1 MKYRSRHPDSGAISL
16 PFWQGRE
23 NSMLETGGNSAARR
37 FVALAKAEAPAHSA
51 AMSEA
56 SSRPVIVW
64 LQLSAAM
71 IFAMAVIGAITRL
84 TESGLSMV
92 EWRPLVGTLPPMT
105 DADWQKMFAAYRQT
119 PEFQKLNAWMSLDD
133 FKGIFW
139 WEYVH
144 RLWGRLIG
152 LVFALP
158 LVWFW
163 VRGRLAGWLKPW
175 LVLALLL
182 GGLQGAVGWW
192 MVASGLVDDPHVSH
206 WRLAAHLGLA
216 VLVYGLLLALTER
229 SLPVARQATPRWLRR
244 LSIALVSAIFLL
256 ILSGALV
263 AGLDAGLVYNTFPT
277 MGDQWIPDEVYLAD
291 GATGFFSTP
300 AAVQF
305 LHRWL
310 AKTVA
315 ISILAFWAA
324 ARRVPLTPAQRAP
337 LDLLAGMAMVQIG
350 LGILTIILQV
360 PVGVAATHQAGA
372 LVLYGLAV
380 WTAGRLR

>member
-105 DADWQKMFAAYRQT
+105 DADWQKMFAEYRQT

-229 SLPVARQATPRWLRR
+229 SLPVARQATPPWLRR

>member
-1 MKYRSRHPDSGAISL
+1 
-16 PFWQGRE
+16 
-23 NSMLETGGNSAARR
+23 
-37 FVALAKAEAPAHSA
+37 
-51 AMSEA
+51 MSEV
-56 SSRPVIVW
+56 SPRSVIVW
-64 LQLSAAM
+64 LQVTAAM

-92 EWRPLVGTLPPMT
+92 EWRPLVGALPPLT
-105 DADWQKMFAAYRQT
+105 EADWQKMFAEYQKT
-119 PEFQKLNAWMSLDD
+119 PEFQKLNSWMSLGD

-139 WEYVH
+139 WEYIH

-158 LVWFW
+158 LAWFW
-163 VRGRLAGWLKPW
+163 WKDQLPSWLKPW
-175 LVLALLL
+175 LLLALLL

-206 WRLAAHLGLA
+206 YRLAMHLGLA
-216 VLVYGLLLALTER
+216 VLVYGLVLALAER
-229 SLPVARQATPRWLRR
+229 LQPVSRLATPAWLKR

-263 AGLDAGLVYNTFPT
+263 AGLDAGLVYNTFPH
-277 MGDQWIPDEVYLAD
+277 MGDQWIPDEVYLAEN
-291 GATGFFSTP
+291 AANFFSTP

-305 LHRWL
+305 VHRWL
-310 AKTVA
+310 AKAVA
-315 ISILAFWAA
+315 LSILAFWVVV
-324 ARRVPLTPAQRAP
+324 RNVPLTPSQRMP
-337 LDLLAGMAMVQIG
+337 LDLLAGMAMVQVG

-360 PVGVAATHQAGA
+360 PIGLAAAHQAGA

-380 WTAGRLR
+380 WTAGRLRPT

>member
-1 MKYRSRHPDSGAISL
+1 MKYRGRHPDSGAISL

-23 NSMLETGGNSAARR
+23 NSMLETGRNSAARR

-163 VRGRLAGWLKPW
+163 MRGRLAGWLKPW

-324 ARRVPLTPAQRAP
+324 ARRVPLTPAQRTP

>member
-1 MKYRSRHPDSGAISL
+1 MINGA
-16 PFWQGRE
+16 R
-23 NSMLETGGNSAARR
+23 
-37 FVALAKAEAPAHSA
+37 
-51 AMSEA
+51 SEA
-56 SSRPVIVW
+56 SPRSVIVW
-64 LQLSAAM
+64 LQLTAAM

-92 EWRPLVGTLPPMT
+92 EWRPLVGALPPLSE
-105 DADWQKMFAAYRQT
+105 AHWQKLFDEYRLT
-119 PEFQKLNAWMSLDD
+119 PEFQKVNAWMSLED
-133 FKGIFW
+133 FKSIFW

-158 LVWFW
+158 LAWFW
-163 VRGRLAGWLKPW
+163 WKGRLAAWLKPW

-216 VLVYGLLLALTER
+216 VLVYGLVLALVER
-229 SLPVARQATPRWLRR
+229 LQPSTRLATPAWLKR
-244 LSIALVSAIFLL
+244 LSVVLVWAIFLV

-277 MGDQWIPDEVYLAD
+277 MGDQWIPDEVYLAEST
-291 GATGFFSTP
+291 AHLFSTP

-305 LHRWL
+305 LHRWI
-310 AKTVA
+310 AKTIAVA
-315 ISILAFWAA
+315 ILVFWAL
-324 ARRVPLTPAQRAP
+324 ARRVPLAPAQRMP
-337 LDLLAGMAMVQIG
+337 VDLLAGMAMVQVA

-360 PVGVAATHQAGA
+360 PVGLAAAHQAGA
-372 LVLYGLAV
+372 LVLYGLAM
-380 WTAGRLR
+380 WTAGRLRQA

>member
-1 MKYRSRHPDSGAISL
+1 
-16 PFWQGRE
+16 
-23 NSMLETGGNSAARR
+23 
-37 FVALAKAEAPAHSA
+37 
-51 AMSEA
+51 MSEA
-56 SSRPVIVW
+56 SPRPVIVW
-64 LQLSAAM
+64 LQLTAAM

-92 EWRPLVGTLPPMT
+92 EWRPLIGALPPFT
-105 DADWQKMFAAYRQT
+105 DADWQKLFAEYQRT

-163 VRGRLAGWLKPW
+163 WKGRLSPWLKPW
-175 LVLALLL
+175 LVLALIL

-216 VLVYGLLLALTER
+216 VLVYGLVLALVER
-229 SLPVARQATPRWLRR
+229 LRPAARQATPPWLKRTAV
-244 LSIALVSAIFLL
+244 ALVLAVFLV
-256 ILSGALV
+256 IVSGALV

-277 MGDQWIPDEVYLAD
+277 MGDQWVPDEVYLAENA
-291 GATGFFSTP
+291 ATFFSTP

-310 AKTVA
+310 AKLVA
-315 ISILAFWAA
+315 VAVLTFWTI
-324 ARRVPLTPAQRAP
+324 ARRVPLAPAQRAP
-337 LDLLAGMAMVQIG
+337 LDLLAGMAMVQVG

-360 PVGVAATHQAGA
+360 PIGLAAAHQAGA
-372 LVLYGLAV
+372 LVLFGLAV
-380 WTAGRLR
+380 WTAGRLRQA

>member
-1 MKYRSRHPDSGAISL
+1 
-16 PFWQGRE
+16 
-23 NSMLETGGNSAARR
+23 MLENAENAGARR
-37 FVALAKAEAPAHSA
+37 LVALAKAEAPPHSA
-51 AMSEA
+51 AMSKA
-56 SSRPVIVW
+56 SLRPVIVW
-64 LQLSAAM
+64 LQVSAAM

-92 EWRPLVGTLPPMT
+92 EWRPLVGTMPPLT
-105 DADWQKMFAAYRQT
+105 DADWQKMFGAYRQT
-119 PEFQKLNAWMSLDD
+119 PEFQKLNSWMSLDD

-139 WEYVH
+139 WEYIH

-158 LVWFW
+158 LAWFW
-163 VRGRLAGWLKPW
+163 MKGKLPVWLKPW

-182 GGLQGAVGWW
+182 GALQGAVGWW

-229 SLPVARQATPRWLRR
+229 LQPVARETTPPWLRR
-244 LSIALVSAIFLL
+244 LSVALVSAIFLL
-256 ILSGALV
+256 IVSGALV

-277 MGDQWIPDEVYLAD
+277 MGDRWIPDEVYLAD
-291 GATGFFSTP
+291 GAASFFSTP

-315 ISILAFWAA
+315 VSIVAFWLT
-324 ARRVPLTPAQRAP
+324 ARRLPLTPAQRTP
-337 LDLLAGMAMVQIG
+337 LDLLVGMAMVQVG

-360 PVGVAATHQAGA
+360 PIGVAATHQAGA
-372 LVLYGLAV
+372 LVLFGLAV
-380 WTAGRLR
+380 WAAGRLR

>member
-1 MKYRSRHPDSGAISL
+1 MSSAVMTSGA
-16 PFWQGRE
+16 R
-23 NSMLETGGNSAARR
+23 SAA
-37 FVALAKAEAPAHSA
+37 PARS
-51 AMSEA
+51 
-56 SSRPVIVW
+56 VIAW
-64 LQLSAAM
+64 LQLTAAM

-92 EWRPLVGTLPPMT
+92 EWRPLLGALPPLSE
-105 DADWQKMFAAYRQT
+105 AHWQKLFDEYRLT
-119 PEFQKLNAWMSLDD
+119 PEFQKVNAWMSLED
-133 FKGIFW
+133 FKSIFW

-158 LVWFW
+158 LAWFW
-163 VRGRLAGWLKPW
+163 WKGRLAAWLKPW

-216 VLVYGLLLALTER
+216 VLVYGLVLALVER
-229 SLPVARQATPRWLRR
+229 LQPSTRLATPAWLKR
-244 LSIALVSAIFLL
+244 LSVFLVWAIFLV

-277 MGDQWIPDEVYLAD
+277 MGDQWIPDEVYLAEST
-291 GATGFFSTP
+291 AHFFSTP

-305 LHRWL
+305 LHRWI
-310 AKTVA
+310 AKTIAVA
-315 ISILAFWAA
+315 ILVFWAL
-324 ARRVPLTPAQRAP
+324 ARRVPLAPAQRMP
-337 LDLLAGMAMVQIG
+337 VDLLAGMAMVQVA

-360 PVGVAATHQAGA
+360 PVGLAAAHQAGA
-372 LVLYGLAV
+372 LVLYGLAI
-380 WTAGRLR
+380 WTAGRLRQA

>member
-1 MKYRSRHPDSGAISL
+1 
-16 PFWQGRE
+16 
-23 NSMLETGGNSAARR
+23 MLETGGNSAARR